1 MSPLLTLF
9 RREFQLAWSGGGGAA
24 GPAAFLLAALTL
36 VPLAMGPAPDLI
48 ASAGPGVIS
57 FALLLAC
64 WQPAERLF
72 GDDASDGTLEVYV
85 LSGQSLVLI
94 GLVKSLAF
102 MTAVFWPAPILVAM
116 AGIAYGLSAPS
127 TIALTVAL
135 SLALPGLV
143 LISAFAASLA
153 AGLKRA
159 GLLIAL
165 IAAPL
170 QIPILVFA
178 SGAARTAEISLGSVT
193 SHYLL
198 TASATLIALVL
209 APVGM
214 GWAMKSRLE

>member
-1 MSPLLTLF
+1 MSPPHALF
-9 RREFQLAWSGGGGAA
+9 MCELRLAWSGGGGAA

-48 ASAGPGVIS
+48 AAAGPGVIS

-85 LSGQSLVLI
+85 LSGQSLTLI
-94 GLVKSLAF
+94 GLIKTLAF
-102 MTAVFWPAPILVAM
+102 LVAVFWPAPALIAL
-116 AGIAYGLSAPS
+116 AGIAYGLSGEAVF
-127 TIALTVAL
+127 ALTLAL
-135 SLALPGLV
+135 TLALPGLV

-170 QIPILVFA
+170 QIPVLVFA
-178 SGAARTAEISLGSVT
+178 SGAARAAETSMGSVT
-193 SHYLL
+193 AHFLL
-198 TASATLIALVL
+198 TASASLIALVL

-214 GWAMKSRLE
+214 GWAIKSRLE